1 LCVVHYT
8 VISRNTFTL
17 LSLNDKS
24 VNIIDMR
31 ERGLGYVW
39 YSYNNLIYL
48 ITDDR
53 LKDNE
58 LIYLKE
64 EEIPTLLRQRKIEKL
79 KKIIN

>member
-1 LCVVHYT
+1 
-8 VISRNTFTL
+8 
-17 LSLNDKS
+17 
-24 VNIIDMR
+24 MR